1 MRKIFYEFS
10 VFLLL
15 SAFFPLFAQT
25 GTEPLAGASADTV
38 VSREN
43 AEKSAAMQTS
53 SEENSSGKET
63 AGKNFSWI
71 FTMGPVLT
79 VNTEDAT
86 KSAPSPIAFSCG
98 FGAKLNKNNKYSFE
112 PHVSFFKNYY
122 LWDGENALPA
132 EVENR
137 TATVL
142 SFLFDLPVV
151 YNFKKKD
158 NYYFEAG
165 GGIALLARYGLLSN
179 GVKSSDSGSTGDAGG
194 DVSEINKWLLKPAH
208 MFFPELKGAWNFKVS
223 DRLDAGL
230 ESKIYIPIDGKFP
243 DKMMVSV
250 AARFMF

>member
-1 MRKIFYEFS
+1 MKKILTAFII
-10 VFLLL
+10 FLI
-15 SAFFPLFAQT
+15 SAAPVHLFAQEGTPGT
-25 GTEPLAGASADTV
+25 GTEFAGSTASSDSAASSASSDSADSSMPVT
-38 VSREN
+38 
-43 AEKSAAMQTS
+43 AKSYS
-53 SEENSSGKET
+53 L
-63 AGKNFSWI
+63 I
-71 FTMGPVLT
+71 FTMGPILT
-79 VNTEDAT
+79 VNTEDST

-98 FGAKLNKNNKYSFE
+98 FGAKLNKDNKYSFE
-112 PHVSFFKNYY
+112 PRVSFFKNYY
-122 LWDGENALPA
+122 LWDGKNALPA

-165 GGIALLARYGLLSN
+165 GGIALLARYGILSN
-179 GVKSSDSGSTGDAGG
+179 GVNSSDYGASGDAGG

-208 MFFPELKGAWNFKVS
+208 MIFPELTGAWNYKVS

-230 ESKIYIPIDGKFP
+230 EGRIYIPIDGKLL
-243 DKMMVSV
+243 DKMMISI